1 MSQGAIFQPTTHASL
16 CGRSLSSIQQG
27 IAGSQ
32 IKQQYSSQF
41 TDDWNEGTE
50 ELAEVRE
57 DVLFGFVSAHR
68 TTPSL
73 PEKNSWIL
81 NSDQARSEKAICS
94 AVCWPGSIGGKEKK
108 NARPKGAC
116 QFLSIE

>member
-1 MSQGAIFQPTTHASL
+1 M
-16 CGRSLSSIQQG
+16 
-27 IAGSQ
+27 AGSQ
-32 IKQQYSSQF
+32 IKQQYFSQF

-50 ELAEVRE
+50 ELGEVRE

-81 NSDQARSEKAICS
+81 NRNQARIERPSVVQFAGLE
-94 AVCWPGSIGGKEKK
+94 VLEEKK
-108 NARPKGAC
+108 RKIRDPKDHTN
-116 QFLSIE
+116 SSV